1 MKCLY
6 QVEGGKL
13 RVSMHPG
20 QLRAWNSDRRFVF
33 IIAGAQSGKTSFG
46 STWLYREIQRCGPG
60 DYLAV
65 TATYDLFKLKLLPE
79 MRHVFCNLLRWGEYQ
94 ASDRVIESHD
104 RSTRIILRSAN
115 APGGLESAT
124 AKAAWIDECGQ
135 DEFTLQ
141 AWEAVQRRLSINQGR
156 VLGTT
161 TPYNLGW
168 LKSQVFDRWK
178 GGHPDYDVIQFASIQ
193 NPSFPRA
200 EYERARSVLP
210 SWKFEMFYNGNFSR
224 PAGLIYADFDES
236 VHLVRPFSIP
246 LDWRRYVGIDFG
258 AVNTALVW
266 LAEEPGTGKYY
277 AYREKLRGDLT
288 GPQHAKEALE
298 YKEPVRMWLGG
309 AKSEDAQRR
318 DWQLAGCPVM
328 EPMIT
333 DVESGI
339 DRVIGL
345 FKQRR
350 LFIFETL
357 VHLRSEL
364 GTYSRELDD
373 AGEPLERIADKQR
386 FHCLDALRAVCSVFP
401 LAAPRRS
408 ESGEPTLEELN
419 RAHERKWAQF
429 RRPAPAGPT
438 GRSSGW

>member
-1 MKCLY
+1 L
-6 QVEGGKL
+6 
-13 RVSMHPG
+13 HPG
-20 QLRAWNSDRRFVF
+20 QSRAWASDKRFVF

-46 STWLYREIQRCGPG
+46 SAWLLREIQRCGPG

-65 TATYDLFKLKLLPE
+65 TSSYDLFKLKLLPE
-79 MRHVFCNLLRWGEYQ
+79 MMRLFCQLLGWGSYQ
-94 ASDRVIESHD
+94 ASDRVIQSHD
-104 RSTRIILRSAN
+104 HSTRIVLRSAN

-124 AKAAWIDECGQ
+124 AKAAWLDECGQ

-200 EYERARSVLP
+200 EYERAKSVLP
-210 SWKFEMFYNGNFSR
+210 NWKFEMFCNGNFSR
-224 PAGLIYADFDES
+224 PAGLIYCDYDDSYREYGG
-236 VHLVRPFSIP
+236 HLVKPFSIP
-246 LDWRRYVGIDFG
+246 KEWRRDVGIDFG

-266 LAEEPGTGKYY
+266 LAEEPGTGTYY
-277 AYREKLRGDLT
+277 AYRERLGGGLT
-288 GPQHAKEALE
+288 GPEHAREALE
-298 YKEPVRMWLGG
+298 YKEPVRHWLGG
-309 AKSEDAQRR
+309 AKSEDAQRQ
-318 DWQLAGCPVM
+318 DWWLAECPVI
-328 EPMIT
+328 EPFIT
-333 DVESGI
+333 DVEAGI

-350 LFIFETL
+350 LFVFDTL

-364 GTYSRELDD
+364 GTYSRDLDD
-373 AGEPLERIADKQR
+373 AGEPLEKIANKER
-386 FHCLDALRAVCSVFP
+386 FHLLDALRAVCSAFP
-401 LAAPRRS
+401 LEHRVATTASVDERAAA
-408 ESGEPTLEELN
+408 EE
-419 RAHERKWAQF
+419 AHRRKWTRF
-429 RRPAPAGPT
+429 RQPPSVNHHSP
-438 GRSSGW
+438 GW